1 MLLFF
6 FCRSK
11 LWELLV
17 AGILLRIK
25 TAKTAMFGHDVALL
39 MLQGDK
45 NYKIIGMC
53 ILNATVRLW
62 VVSIVNAS
70 VVEIYLRIRCS
81 R

>member
-1 MLLFF
+1 MLL
-6 FCRSK
+6 S
-11 LWELLV
+11 
-17 AGILLRIK
+17 GILLRIN
-25 TAKTAMFGHDVALL
+25 TAKTTMFGHDVALL

-45 NYKIIGMC
+45 NYGNIGMC

-62 VVSIVNAS
+62 IVSIVNAS